1 MAGPLNLEQIILFLL
16 ETPMFGDLDG
26 AELSR
31 IVHIMQVQR
40 LREGQLL
47 FEEGKPGDAWYVLYD
62 GAVEVVKDDGGGE
75 SVIAVFGPRT
85 CFGEMAILDGSPR
98 SATVQASAASTVFR
112 FPREDFLRLIED
124 DNIAAY
130 KLVFQ
135 MAKVLA
141 SRQRSTTSRLV
152 QVIRQA
158 DDNDSVREELAPIVK
173 ESTPAE

>member
-16 ETPMFGDLDG
+16 ETPMFGDLDA

-47 FEEGKPGDAWYVLYD
+47 FEEGQPGDAWYVLYE
-62 GAVEVVKDDGGGE
+62 GSVEVVKDDGAGE

-98 SATVQASAASTVFR
+98 SATVQAAASSTVLR
-112 FPREDFLRLIED
+112 FPREDFLKLIGE

-130 KLVFQ
+130 KLVYQ

-141 SRQRSTTSRLV
+141 KRQRSTTARLV
-152 QVIRQA
+152 QVIRKA
-158 DDNDSVREELAPIVK
+158 DDEEAVGEELAPIVK
-173 ESTPAE
+173 QSTTAE